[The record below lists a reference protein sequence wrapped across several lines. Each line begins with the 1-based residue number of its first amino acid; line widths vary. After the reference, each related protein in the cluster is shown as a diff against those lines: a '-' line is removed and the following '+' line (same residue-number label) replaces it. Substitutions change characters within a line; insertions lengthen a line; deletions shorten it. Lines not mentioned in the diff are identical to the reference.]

1 MEFIDLVDQVLA
13 FIVPPGS
20 MEVAPKHLGD
30 PVGDF
35 LSSEM
40 TIYNLAILTAVIA
53 GIGAVIAVNV
63 RLPNLAK
70 AVSETFDIICE
81 YIGAYIAAFV
91 LLGLLVFPTLYA
103 ARWTYRHL
111 LYVPPTTFS
120 QYVFWFVVG
129 VTLVGWLVQL
139 LFPKPSQVRRCVMLA
154 VGCVWLL
161 GGGYL
166 GILLGYDV
174 VLSISTYLGL

>member
-1 MEFIDLVDQVLA
+1 M
-13 FIVPPGS
+13 S
-20 MEVAPKHLGD
+20 
-30 PVGDF
+30 
-35 LSSEM
+35 
-40 TIYNLAILTAVIA
+40 IYDLAILTVVIA
-53 GIGAVIAVNV
+53 CLLSPSVVKMRLPVIAAQAPEAWVIV
-63 RLPNLAK
+63 VEYCGAFIACFI
-70 AVSETFDIICE
+70 AVATPIF
-81 YIGAYIAAFV
+81 
-91 LLGLLVFPTLYA
+91 GLLYA
-103 ARWTYRHL
+103 ARWTYRRL
-111 LYVPPTTFS
+111 LYLPPTTFS

-174 VLSISTYLGL
+174 VLSTYTYLGL